1 MAVADTQITG
11 RDRSGTSE
19 EPHHPV
25 VVRIDAQ
32 RYADFQLRIADRITA
47 FAGSMRFVYLHA
59 LAFAAWMVFF
69 ERSPW
74 PTLTLVVSLE
84 AIFLS
89 TFVMIGQNRQSSFQ
103 QAKADHD
110 FHEQEQ
116 ELKANTDLTRA
127 VFQLTKDLHQ
137 HVVGGN
143 APPDIA

>member
-1 MAVADTQITG
+1 MVKL
-11 RDRSGTSE
+11 
-19 EPHHPV
+19 EPGVEHSPV
-25 VVRIDAQ
+25 VIKTFEKRAS
-32 RYADFQLRIADRITA
+32 DFQLRLADRVTT
-47 FAGSMRFVYLHA
+47 FAGSMGFVWIHVAIFGFWIASGLFGADNYP
-59 LAFAAWMVFF
+59 FQF
-69 ERSPW
+69 
-74 PTLTLVVSLE
+74 LTFVVSLE

-89 TFVMIGQNRQSSFQ
+89 TFVMIGQNRAAAFQ